1 MVINNLVKE
10 IINNG
15 GSIIPLLIPSNIT
28 NGTGLMNPS
37 IFVDNDKL
45 ILNLRH
51 VNYTLYHCE
60 GEQLFNNR
68 WGPLVYLNP
77 ENDIHLRTTNWLC
90 ELNDDLTIK
99 SWNKVDTSKLDVE
112 PVWEFIGLEDARIV
126 KWDGKYFIC
135 GVRRDTKPNGEG
147 RMELSEIKILKDKV
161 KEVNRYRIQ
170 PPNDPNSYCEKNWM
184 PINDMPFHFVK
195 WANPTEIVKVDL
207 KTESSKTV
215 ALVPQTITTEQE
227 MRGGS
232 NIINWG
238 EYRLGIIHECTF
250 WYNEGNNKDSIY
262 VHILLLW
269 DKDWNLVKYSDTVN
283 FMTAQ
288 IEFVCG
294 AAEINGDLVIT
305 YGYQD
310 NAAFALTVP
319 KNLVEELLNNE
330 Q

>member
-1 MVINNLVKE
+1 MIYNLAKLVLE
-10 IINNG
+10 RG
-15 GSIIPLLIPSNIT
+15 GSITPLLISSEHT
-28 NGTGLMNPS
+28 NGTGLCNPS
-37 IFVDNDKL
+37 IFIDGNDTLL
-45 ILNLRH
+45 ILRH
-51 VNYTLYHCE
+51 VGYNLYHSE
-60 GEQLFNNR
+60 FKQKFQGR
-68 WGPLVYLNP
+68 WGPLSYLHP
-77 ENDIHLRTTNWLC
+77 ENDRTLRTTNYFC
-90 ELNDDLTIK
+90 TLNKDLSIEQYI
-99 SWNKVDTSKLDVE
+99 NVDTSDFDIP

-126 KWDGKYFIC
+126 KWNNKYFIC

-147 RMELSEIKILKDKV
+147 RMELSEIKISKNKV
-161 KEVNRYRIQ
+161 REVNRYRIQ

-195 WANPTEIVKVDL
+195 WTNPTEIVKVDL

-262 VHILLLW
+262 VHRLLLW
-269 DKDWNLVKYSDTVN
+269 DKDWNLVKYSDTIN
-283 FMTAQ
+283 FMAAQ

-319 KNLVEELLNNE
+319 KDLVEELLNNE

>member
-1 MVINNLVKE
+1 MIYNLAKLVLE
-10 IINNG
+10 RG
-15 GSIIPLLIPSNIT
+15 GSITPLLISSEHT
-28 NGTGLMNPS
+28 NGTGLCNPS
-37 IFVDNDKL
+37 IFIDGNDTLL
-45 ILNLRH
+45 ILRH
-51 VNYTLYHCE
+51 VGYNLYHSE
-60 GEQLFNNR
+60 FQQKFQGR
-68 WGPLVYLNP
+68 WGPLAYLHP
-77 ENDIHLRTTNWLC
+77 ETDRTLRTTNYFCTL
-90 ELNDDLTIK
+90 DKDLSIEQYTVI
-99 SWNKVDTSKLDVE
+99 DTSDFDIP

-126 KWDGKYFIC
+126 KWDGKYFNC

-262 VHILLLW
+262 VHRLLLW